1 MTSPGDV
8 DAQQFWGLIEAAL
21 RQLDNPVATGANEVV
36 MVALAAEPVASLG
49 GIVRERVDDPVLGQR
64 AERPV
69 DGREADSLAAGAQAA
84 VELLRGDVVR
94 LARELVEHPQPLPR
108 HA

>member
-1 MTSPGDV
+1 
-8 DAQQFWGLIEAAL
+8 
-21 RQLDNPVATGANEVV
+21 
-36 MVALAAEPVASLG
+36 
-49 GIVRERVDDPVLGQR
+49 VLGQR

-94 LARELVEHPQPLPR
+94 LARELLEHPQPLPR